1 MPYTL
6 LFTVDCILTCLL
18 YSNTTCY
25 PILCYPM
32 CSGPYE
38 LSNGAGGRALSDRQE
53 PHHGPNTQE
62 RAPESA
68 G

>member
-1 MPYTL
+1 ML
-6 LFTVDCILTCLL
+6 
-18 YSNTTCY
+18 
-25 PILCYPM
+25 PM

-38 LSNGAGGRALSDRQE
+38 LPNGAGGRALSDGQE
-53 PHHGPNTQE
+53 PHHGPHTQE